1 MGEETLQTTPIIFLI
16 WICILNMVAMGK
28 CNQKTI
34 ATEHTVFL
42 DDSMSIDKKKEG
54 FECIEVIN

>member
-1 MGEETLQTTPIIFLI
+1 MDSHINKQA
-16 WICILNMVAMGK
+16 AMGK

-34 ATEHTVFL
+34 AAPPNLRTHGFL

-54 FECIEVIN
+54 FAI